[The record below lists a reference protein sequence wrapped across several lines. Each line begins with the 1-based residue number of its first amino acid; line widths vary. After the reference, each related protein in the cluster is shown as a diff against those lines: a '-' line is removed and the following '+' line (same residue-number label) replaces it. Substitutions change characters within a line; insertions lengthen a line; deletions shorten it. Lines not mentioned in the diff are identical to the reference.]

1 MRAALRPLAVGLAVI
16 GLAAAGAA
24 SAQACDGH
32 HSSKPKSSSSSTSWE
47 ANWSDNDKTINKS
60 IFFGPMQTG
69 DKETNIGNKV
79 LSKG

>member
-16 GLAAAGAA
+16 GLTAAGAA
-24 SAQACDGH
+24 SAQACNGH
-32 HSSKPKSSSSSTSWE
+32 HSKPSSSSTSWE
-47 ANWSDNDKTINKS
+47 VNWSDNDKTISKS